1 MKRNMSAATALLLA
15 VASIALGACLGPL
28 VAPTATSIVQATQ
41 VQESPTDAGAVATE
55 LAPEEM
61 PTAEPLWTATH
72 TPQPTPEST
81 ATPEAASTPVP
92 TPTVGKPPLNASV
105 VALVNGIPVERAK
118 FDAQLAQAEASF
130 VQQPGFDPTSEA
142 GKLSLLELRE
152 QVLGW
157 LIDQILIEQAAAN
170 EGIAISDKDIDLA
183 VARLQGR
190 DKTRFEAWLTANGLT
205 EETLREQVRLDLLT
219 NAMRDR
225 VTSALTK
232 RTVQVRAR
240 HILLSSEEAANA
252 ALTRLQSG
260 ESFITVARDVS
271 EDETTRA
278 NGGDLGFM
286 PCGVMPPAFDEAA
299 SALEVG
305 EISGIVRSDFGLHII
320 VIVEIDPDREVPDDL
335 WPVVQQRAFDD
346 WLAAQR
352 AAADIERN
360 TELVSG

>member
-1 MKRNMSAATALLLA
+1 MKRNISVVAALLLT
-15 VASIALGACLGPL
+15 VSSIALGACLGPL
-28 VAPTATSIVQATQ
+28 AAPTATSVVQATQ
-41 VQESPTDAGAVATE
+41 AQEHATEAGAVATE

-72 TPQPTPEST
+72 TPQPTPENT
-81 ATPEAASTPVP
+81 ATPEAASTPA
-92 TPTVGKPPLNASV
+92 PTVGEPPLDASV
-105 VALVNGIPVERAK
+105 VALVNGTPVERAK
-118 FDAQLAQAEASF
+118 FDAQLAQAEAYF
-130 VQQPGFDPTSEA
+130 VQQPGFDPASEV

-170 EGIAISDKDIDLA
+170 EGVAVSDLDVDA
-183 VARLQGR
+183 EVARLQGR
-190 DKTRFEAWLTANGLT
+190 DKARFEAWLAANGLT
-205 EETLREQVRLDLLT
+205 EATLREQVRLDLLT

-225 VTSALTK
+225 VTSALTQ
-232 RTVQVRAR
+232 RTAQVHAR

-252 ALTRLQSG
+252 ALARLQSG
-260 ESFITVARDVS
+260 ENFIAVARDVS

-278 NGGDLGFM
+278 SGGDLGFM
-286 PCGVMPPAFDEAA
+286 PRGVMPPAFDEAA
-299 SALEVG
+299 FALKVG
-305 EISGIVRSDFGLHII
+305 EISDIVRSDFGLHII